1 MRALRPQY
9 CRGRGRAPRG
19 DERMWGRRLRGLP
32 SRRNSG
38 VNPRERRASGARAEC
53 EKEFMM
59 RGDVKVIEY
68 LNQGLRS
75 ELTAVNQYWLHYRIF
90 DNWGFTHLAKKWREE
105 SIEEMQHADKFT
117 KRILF
122 LEGFPNMQTL
132 NPLRIGESVKEIIDA
147 DLVTEIEARALYLEA
162 AAYCLSINDRV
173 SQNLFEEIVTS
184 EERHI
189 DFLETQ
195 NELIKQLGV
204 ELYSQ
209 KQMGEADS

>member
-1 MRALRPQY
+1 
-9 CRGRGRAPRG
+9 
-19 DERMWGRRLRGLP
+19 
-32 SRRNSG
+32 
-38 VNPRERRASGARAEC
+38 
-53 EKEFMM
+53 M

-162 AAYCLSINDRV
+162 AAYCLSVNDRV

-195 NELIKQLGV
+195 NELIKQLGI